1 MYNVKINNTNYD
13 VIPENGGK
21 RQGTINGT
29 DYAVDMSQK
38 DAQNWIVTKDGVDY
52 RVEVASINTDDKTA
66 VLRINGR
73 KYALKLNDQFDQ
85 LLKDL
90 GLENMTVKKVSE
102 IKSPMPG
109 LVLDILVK
117 PGDSIQKGDQVLVLE
132 AMKMENILKSQTDAI
147 VKSVEIESGV
157 AVEKGQIL
165 IKFE

>member
-1 MYNVKINNTNYD
+1 MYNVTINNTNYD
-13 VIPENGGK
+13 VIPENGDQH
-21 RQGTINGT
+21 QGTINGS
-29 DYAVDMSQK
+29 DYAVNMAQK
-38 DAQNWIVTKDGVDY
+38 DAHNWVVTRDGMDY
-52 RVEVASINTDDKTA
+52 RVEVASLDTDNKTA

-73 KYALKLNDQFDQ
+73 KYALKLADQFDQ

-117 PGDSIQKGDQVLVLE
+117 AGDTIKKGDQVLILE
-132 AMKMENILKSQTDAI
+132 AMKMENILKSQTDAV
-147 VKSVEIESGV
+147 VKSVEVESGI